1 MINMNKGV
9 KRIVLSAIFFLCVL
23 GLFLGCL
30 SALFVMTG
38 CAREDAD
45 PAVLFADRLVASEEY
60 EVVLEE
66 TFVGS
71 ADEGK
76 DFVALCRSLS
86 EMKAVCSRNGYGG
99 LFHEENPGSGI
110 YDHEAAEVLCG
121 LTSQDFQDTAY
132 VVCGFY
138 KSTDPGQFRIEGMDV
153 AGSKLILYVE
163 YPDSILEQDS
173 VVTYLLI
180 AKVDQALV
188 PDVTEAMCVIG

>member
-1 MINMNKGV
+1 MINMNKSV
-9 KRIVLSAIFFLCVL
+9 KKVVLSAIFFLCVL

-30 SALFVMTG
+30 SALFAMTG

-66 TFVGS
+66 TFGGS

-99 LFHEENPGSGI
+99 LFHEEI
-110 YDHEAAEVLCG
+110 REAASMIMRRRKYCAG
-121 LTSQDFQDTAY
+121 LQ
-132 VVCGFY
+132 VRI
-138 KSTDPGQFRIEGMDV
+138 FRIRRMSCAVFTNPPTRGNFV
-153 AGSKLILYVE
+153 SKGWM
-163 YPDSILEQDS
+163 SR
-173 VVTYLLI
+173 
-180 AKVDQALV
+180 
-188 PDVTEAMCVIG
+188 EAN

>member
-1 MINMNKGV
+1 MK
-9 KRIVLSAIFFLCVL
+9 KRIRTISALL
-23 GLFLGCL
+23 LGCL
-30 SALFVMTG
+30 SALFAMTG

-45 PAVLFADRLVASEEY
+45 VNVLFADRLVASEEY

-138 KSTDPGQFRIEGMDV
+138 KSTDPGQFRIEGIDV
-153 AGSKLILYVE
+153 AESKLILYVE
-163 YPDSILEQDS
+163 YPDSFLEYDV

-188 PDVTEAMCVIG
+188 HDVTEAMCVIG